1 MRWDGSICPL
11 GLKQGCFK
19 TITYRHQGGIV
30 WIGHVFECVQLVQVW
45 PNDYIHTP
53 LKAHEQDRLQRRKY
67 PLEGRHTFDVALGAN
82 KLRWCRMQW
91 AWSCI
96 ALNKASWQ
104 YILGSCLL
112 CCESLC
118 GYRSTAWLTDFSTHT
133 SGSSVKLSRAWVFS
147 SLSAQVVEK

>member
-1 MRWDGSICPL
+1 MVQYVPWDLNKAAS
-11 GLKQGCFK
+11 
-19 TITYRHQGGIV
+19 R
-30 WIGHVFECVQLVQVW
+30 QLHTGTKEVLYELDMSLNVYNLCKCE

-82 KLRWCRMQW
+82 KLRWLQNAMGLELHCAQQSKLTVHPL
-91 AWSCI
+91 APAYCV
-96 ALNKASWQ
+96 AN
-104 YILGSCLL
+104 L
-112 CCESLC
+112 CVATVPQLD
-118 GYRSTAWLTDFSTHT
+118 WPIFQTHT